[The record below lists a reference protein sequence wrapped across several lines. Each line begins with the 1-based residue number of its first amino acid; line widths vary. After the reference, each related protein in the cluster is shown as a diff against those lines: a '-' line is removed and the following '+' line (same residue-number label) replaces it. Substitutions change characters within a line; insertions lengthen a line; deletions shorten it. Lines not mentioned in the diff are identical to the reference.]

1 MNNIVESN
9 SIHRNM
15 ESYIYKTKQHATAKM
30 IKEERKISKNKN
42 GTFLFRKDA
51 TVKSKILNLS
61 VKFFMTF
68 TLNVYIYFNILCINY
83 VNILNL
89 HNLYRYINVHTYN

>member
-1 MNNIVESN
+1 MLSLILYVEICGIVHLQN
-9 SIHRNM
+9 
-15 ESYIYKTKQHATAKM
+15 KTKQHATAKM

-51 TVKSKILNLS
+51 TVKSKILKLS

-68 TLNVYIYFNILCINY
+68 TLNVYIYTLIP
-83 VNILNL
+83 
-89 HNLYRYINVHTYN
+89 

>member
-1 MNNIVESN
+1 MLSLIL
-9 SIHRNM
+9 
-15 ESYIYKTKQHATAKM
+15 YIEIWNRTSTKQNKTKQHAAAKM

-51 TVKSKILNLS
+51 TVKSKILKLS

-68 TLNVYIYFNILCINY
+68 TLNVYIYTLISCA
-83 VNILNL
+83 
-89 HNLYRYINVHTYN
+89 

>member
-1 MNNIVESN
+1 
-9 SIHRNM
+9 
-15 ESYIYKTKQHATAKM
+15 M

-51 TVKSKILNLS
+51 TVKSKILKLS

-68 TLNVYIYFNILCINY
+68 TLNVYIYIL
-83 VNILNL
+83 
-89 HNLYRYINVHTYN
+89 